1 MSHLQSQA
9 SAKDAAT
16 NYRISELEKVNSS
29 LQTTLDQQKASFEH
43 DASKLVAEVERLN
56 QQLIEAQVKL
66 CPYSFSLITDDYFS
80 RR

>member
-16 NYRISELEKVNSS
+16 NYRISELEKVNTS
-29 LQTTLDQQKASFEH
+29 LQATLDQQKASFEH

-56 QQLIEAQVKL
+56 QQLIEAQVINS
-66 CPYSFSLITDDYFS
+66 CRIPFSIH
-80 RR
+80 

>member
-29 LQTTLDQQKASFEH
+29 LQATLDQQKASFEH

-56 QQLIEAQVKL
+56 QQLIEAQVTL
-66 CPYSFSLITDDYFS
+66 LTML
-80 RR
+80 

>member
-16 NYRISELEKVNSS
+16 NYRISELEKVNTS
-29 LQTTLDQQKASFEH
+29 LQATLDQQKASFEH

-56 QQLIEAQVKL
+56 QQLIEAQVINS
-66 CPYSFSLITDDYFS
+66 CRTPFSIH
-80 RR
+80 